1 MRRRK
6 GFTLVELLVVIAI
19 IALLM
24 GILMPALA
32 RVRQIAYRMVC
43 GTNLSG
49 IGKAMLIYANDYE
62 EEYPVAGGPCA
73 VWSTQGSISDYTNE
87 DGDQYGPSPGAAVTI
102 TSSLYLLV
110 KFADVTTKQFVC
122 KGDIG
127 TKVFQLSEIRNLPT
141 FVEDLTDLWDFGDTE
156 GATPLHPGQ
165 YESYAYHFPYAETA
179 GESAGDCA
187 GFPITSVSNPACPV
201 LADRSPCLD
210 KNSDVYYCGADPENL
225 EDPTWQTTPTPAR
238 YIDPDK
244 TGNSAAHQREGQNV
258 LFNDQHVSFEKFPN
272 VGISNDNIWFPWKD
286 STVTGQEEKELGDCE
301 DCPEDNGEAGSAPQS
316 TKDAYLIHEKNF
328 K

>member
-1 MRRRK
+1 MRRK

-43 GTNLSG
+43 GANQSG

-62 EEYPVAGGPCA
+62 EEYPKAGGPCA
-73 VWSTQGSISDYTNE
+73 EWGQ
-87 DGDQYGPSPGAAVTI
+87 DGEIKAYMAQNGRQYGKMPGAEVTI

-127 TKVFQLSEIRNLPT
+127 TKVFQLSEIEDELPED
-141 FVEDLTDLWDFGDTE
+141 VEDLTDLWDFGDTQST
-156 GATPLHPGQ
+156 ALWPGQ
-165 YESYAYHFPYAETA
+165 YESYAYHMPYVDTTA
-179 GESAGDCA
+179 TAACTS
-187 GFPITSVSNPACPV
+187 FPITSVSNPACPV
-201 LADRSPCLD
+201 LADRNPCLD
-210 KNSDVYYCGADPENL
+210 KNSAVYYCGADPEEL
-225 EDPTWQTTPTPAR
+225 RDPSWQTDPPPER
-238 YIDPDK
+238 YVDPDK

-258 LFNDQHVSFEKFPN
+258 LFNDQHVNFEKFPN
-272 VGISNDNIWFPWKD
+272 VGISNDNIWFPWQ
-286 STVTGQEEKELGDCE
+286 STTIPDQEYREMGENGCD
-301 DCPEDNGEAGSAPQS
+301 DCPDRNGDEAPKAE
-316 TKDAYLIHEKNF
+316 KDAYLVHEKNTQE
-328 K
+328 

>member
-1 MRRRK
+1 MRRK

-43 GTNLSG
+43 GTNQSG

-73 VWSTQGSISDYTNE
+73 MWST
-87 DGDQYGPSPGAAVTI
+87 DGDIQRYMEDNGTHYGTPPGCTVSI

-110 KFADVTTKQFVC
+110 KFSDVTTKQFVC

-127 TKVFQLSEIRNLPT
+127 TKVFQLSEIDTVPAQI
-141 FVEDLTDLWDFGDTE
+141 EDLTDLWDFGDTQST
-156 GATPLHPGQ
+156 ALHPGQ
-165 YESYAYHFPYAETA
+165 YESYAYHMPYTEDDSTCIAFPVTA
-179 GESAGDCA
+179 
-187 GFPITSVSNPACPV
+187 VSNPACPV
-201 LADRSPCLD
+201 LADRNPCLD
-210 KNSDVYYCGADPENL
+210 KNSDVYYCGADPE
-225 EDPTWQTTPTPAR
+225 ERDPWWETKTKPDR
-238 YIDPDK
+238 YVDPDK
-244 TGNSAAHQREGQNV
+244 TGNTAAHQREGQNV

-272 VGISNDNIWFPWKD
+272 VGISNDNIWFPWENT
-286 STVTGQEEKELGDCE
+286 TVPTQEEKEVGDCSS
-301 DCPEDNGEAGSAPQS
+301 DCPKDNGEGAPQS
-316 TKDAYLIHEKNF
+316 IKDAYLIHEKNT